1 MSLLNMKHAAAAALI
16 GVAATVTLGPASAGT
31 KDYEFQLVKSEVKK
45 GDGAIVAVRLV
56 DKRSGKAVPDAV
68 IFTER
73 VDMAPEGM
81 ETMTSPIENLPST
94 EPGVYR
100 FKTNLTMEGGWRLS
114 VAAKVQGENG
124 TVEGK
129 LPFKAVP

>member
-1 MSLLNMKHAAAAALI
+1 MKSLNVKHAAIAALI
-16 GVAATVTLGPASAGT
+16 AMSAVSGAWAET
-31 KDYEFQLVKSEVKK
+31 KDYEFRLVDSQVKK
-45 GDGAIVAVRLV
+45 GPDAIVAVRLI
-56 DKRSGKAVPDAV
+56 DKRSGKPVPDAV
-68 IFTER
+68 IFTQR

-81 ETMTSPIENLPST
+81 ETMTSPIEKLPST
-94 EPGVYR
+94 EPGTYR

>member
-1 MSLLNMKHAAAAALI
+1 MKSLNVKQAAIAALI
-16 GVAATVTLGPASAGT
+16 AMSAVSGAWAET
-31 KDYEFQLVKSEVKK
+31 KDYEFRLVESQVKK
-45 GDGAIVAVRLV
+45 GPDAIIAVRLI
-56 DKRSGKAVPDAV
+56 DKRSGKPVPDAV
-68 IFTER
+68 IFTQR

-81 ETMTSPIENLPST
+81 ETMTSPIEKLPST
-94 EPGVYR
+94 EAGTYR

>member
-1 MSLLNMKHAAAAALI
+1 MKLLNMKYAAAPALI
-16 GVAATVTLGPASAGT
+16 AVAAMATLSEARAET
-31 KDYEFQLVKSEVKK
+31 KDYEFQLVQSQIKK
-45 GDGAIVAVRLV
+45 GDGAVVAVRLV
-56 DKRSGKAVPDAV
+56 DKRSGKGVSDAV
-68 IFTER
+68 IFTQR

-81 ETMTSPIENLPST
+81 ETMTSPTERLPST
-94 EPGVYR
+94 EPGIYR

-114 VAAKVQGENG
+114 VGAKVQGETG